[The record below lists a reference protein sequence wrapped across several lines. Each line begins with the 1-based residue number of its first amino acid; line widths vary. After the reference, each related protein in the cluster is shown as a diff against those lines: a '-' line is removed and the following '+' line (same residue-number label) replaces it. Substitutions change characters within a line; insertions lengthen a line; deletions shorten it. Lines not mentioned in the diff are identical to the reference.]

1 LSGKQG
7 GVMVSPAGKGRM
19 VDFKRKIRDI
29 RDFPKKG
36 IVFRDITTL
45 LQDPDAFAESVR
57 ALEALLDGR
66 KIDKVVCIE
75 SRGFLFGA
83 PLALRLG
90 VGVVPLRKPGKLP
103 GEVLREE
110 YSLEYGTDALEMHRD
125 AVRKGERAVIV
136 DDLLAT
142 GGTAA
147 AAARLVEAAGGE
159 VDSLLF
165 LVELDFLGG
174 RKLLEKRDVL
184 TLVRYDS
191 E

>member
-1 LSGKQG
+1 MSGKQG

>member
-1 LSGKQG
+1 
-7 GVMVSPAGKGRM
+7 MVSPAGKGRM